1 MSYHPSGYII
11 FILRNLKF
19 YGGWVPGVKDRGLGT
34 GGWGLLAGYKCR
46 GQITQAPFKLHQIK
60 ITKYY
65 EFKGRR
71 PAPILTF

>member
-1 MSYHPSGYII
+1 MSYPPSGYII
-11 FILRNLKF
+11 FILRNLNF
-19 YGGWVPGVKDRGLGT
+19 MEAGGRGLRTGLWGG

-46 GQITQAPFKLHQIK
+46 GQITQTPFKLHQIK

-71 PAPILTF
+71 PAPVLTF